1 MYRVAV
7 IDDEDLIVQGLVR
20 AMPWAKYDC
29 EVVATASDGVAA
41 IEMVGQKQP
50 DILFT
55 DIRMPNMD
63 GLSMIAAL
71 RSEYPDLQVTILSGY
86 PNFDYA
92 QRAIS
97 LGVARYVLKPSRFV
111 ELEEALEQMVKNLQ
125 EIAARRARA
134 AAKAQEKAALAALQG
149 EEVQAFAETALAAA
163 QDAESAQGDGTQEEE
178 AESAPISA
186 PDSPAVENA
195 QNFIVHNAQAYIRE
209 HYAEK
214 LTLGDV
220 AAQVYVS
227 QWHLSKLISRYT
239 KQSFFDLLNG
249 ARIDKAKELLCDPA
263 LRVWEISEMVGFA
276 EVTHFSRIFKKIVG
290 MSANEYRSQ
299 ILCK

>member
-20 AMPWAKYDC
+20 TMPWEKYGC
-29 EVVATASDGVAA
+29 EVAATASDGVAA
-41 IEMVGQKQP
+41 IEMIHREKP
-50 DILFT
+50 DIIFT
-55 DIRMPNMD
+55 DIQMPKQD
-63 GLSMIAAL
+63 GLAMIAAV
-71 RSEYPDLQVTILSGY
+71 RSEYPEMQIAILSGY

-97 LGVARYVLKPSRFV
+97 LGVVRYILKPSRFA
-111 ELEEALEQMVKNLQ
+111 ELEEALAQMVKNLE
-125 EIAARRARA
+125 EIAAEQASA
-134 AAKAQEKAALAALQG
+134 AANKPSDADPAQAPDAASAAEAEADAALP
-149 EEVQAFAETALAAA
+149 QAV
-163 QDAESAQGDGTQEEE
+163 
-178 AESAPISA
+178 AP
-186 PDSPAVENA
+186 VENA
-195 QNFIVHNAQAYIRE
+195 QNFIVHNAQAYIRA

-214 LTLGDV
+214 LTLADV
-220 AAQVYVS
+220 ADQVYVS

-249 ARIDKAKELLCDPA
+249 ARIDKAKELLQDPS

-299 ILCK
+299 NLCAPKE

>member
-7 IDDEDLIVQGLVR
+7 IDDEDIIVQGLVR
-20 AMPWAKYDC
+20 TMPWAQYDC
-29 EVVATASDGVAA
+29 EVVGTASDGVAA
-41 IEMVGQKQP
+41 LALVNEKNP
-50 DILFT
+50 DIIFT

-71 RSEYPDLQVTILSGY
+71 RSEHQDLQISILSGY

-97 LGVARYVLKPSRFV
+97 LGVARYILKPSRFA
-111 ELEEALEQMVKNLQ
+111 ELEEALAQMVKNLQ
-125 EIAARRARA
+125 EIAAKAKARA
-134 AAKAQEKAALAALQG
+134 EAIAAIQEAA
-149 EEVQAFAETALAAA
+149 V
-163 QDAESAQGDGTQEEE
+163 QEEAP
-178 AESAPISA
+178 AEEQ
-186 PDSPAVENA
+186 PAVENA
-195 QNFIVHNAQAYIRE
+195 QNFIVHNAQEYIRT

-214 LTLGDV
+214 LTLSDV
-220 AAQVYVS
+220 ADQVYVS

-239 KQSFFDLLNG
+239 NQSFFDLLNG
-249 ARIDKAKELLCDPA
+249 ARIDKAKELLTDPG

-276 EVTHFSRIFKKIVG
+276 EVTHFSRIFKKLVG

-299 ILCK
+299 ILCNRNRDTQKV